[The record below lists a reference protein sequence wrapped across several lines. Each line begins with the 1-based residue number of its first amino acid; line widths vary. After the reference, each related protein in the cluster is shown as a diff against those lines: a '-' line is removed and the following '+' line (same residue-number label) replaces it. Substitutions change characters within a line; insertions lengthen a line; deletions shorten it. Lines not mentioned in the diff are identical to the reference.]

1 MLRSVFASQADFFAT
16 INQLKDAT
24 ALKTKRFSARNFAL
38 ECSLPIARVQ
48 KYMSRP
54 DMPRPQAD
62 EEDTLEE
69 FNYYHNNYVSENLR
83 SGLRLN
89 LFDER
94 DSNCPDSFRPGRR
107 LNEYGG
113 SGDELLL
120 VRLEEVD
127 FIARQALE
135 DPNDVFNML
144 NEVSD
149 GVRDETL
156 SRSLADSCTRLL
168 ERWQMRVDNRPLFS
182 AFWEETR
189 GVAENPKVGWAD
201 ELRDK
206 LGLAHIDPA
215 QRGIGGEI
223 RVVLFRY
230 PIRIVP
236 RSASGMKL
244 LVRPSVLD
252 GTLNDAFYTAPG
264 GSGAGAT
271 VDLQVRNGQP
281 WQEVIHP
288 AVQFRSEHVW
298 AVDKIRAP
306 IPDISSARGFHCH
319 KICSGA
325 PSDFTQLCEEID
337 GDLL

>member
-1 MLRSVFASQADFFAT
+1 MLRSVFASQADFLAT
-16 INQLKDAT
+16 LNQLKDAST
-24 ALKTKRFSARNFAL
+24 LKTKRFSARNFAL

-48 KYMSRP
+48 KYLSRP
-54 DMPRPQAD
+54 DMPHPQAD

-69 FNYYHNNYVSENLR
+69 FNYYHNNYIYGSLR
-83 SGLRLN
+83 SGVRLN
-89 LFDER
+89 SFDEH
-94 DSNCPDSFRPGRR
+94 DSSCPDSFRPGRR

-113 SGDELLL
+113 SDDELFL

-135 DPNDVFNML
+135 DPNDTFKML
-144 NEVSD
+144 DDVSQR
-149 GVRDETL
+149 VRDETL

-182 AFWEETR
+182 AFWEEARGVVENPKAGWADDLRDRLGLSHIDPVQR
-189 GVAENPKVGWAD
+189 GVAD
-201 ELRDK
+201 
-206 LGLAHIDPA
+206 
-215 QRGIGGEI
+215 GIK
-223 RVVLFRY
+223 VVLFRY
-230 PIRIVP
+230 PIKIVP
-236 RSASGMKL
+236 GAASGMKL

-264 GSGAGAT
+264 DSGTGAT

-281 WQEVIHP
+281 LQEVIHP

-306 IPDISSARGFHCH
+306 IPDLSSARGFHCL
-319 KICSGA
+319 KVCSVA
-325 PSDFTQLCEEID
+325 PSDFVQLCEEID